1 MVEDIIDGI
10 NHGLIYAPSLPFVYI
25 YIYICSLKSCVMV
38 AEKSENTERNEREQ
52 WRA

>member
-25 YIYICSLKSCVMV
+25 YIYMLIEELC
-38 AEKSENTERNEREQ
+38 NGGREE
-52 WRA
+52 